1 MNRSSITVGVS
12 GGSGAVYALRLLR
25 ILTRHYAQVHVV
37 FSNAARQVFAQEVAT
52 QPPPE
57 GKWNPGGDEED
68 GASAVT
74 IWHAHDYNAPFASGS
89 NCAEQM
95 VIVPCSMSTVA
106 SIAHGVDQ
114 NLMHHAAA
122 VTIKEGKTLIVV
134 PRETPLSTVHLRNLL
149 TLSEL
154 GVRIIPAMPGFYSG
168 QETFDDLV
176 SFVLQ
181 KIANALGVDVRL
193 SRRWRE
199 ESQT

>member
-1 MNRSSITVGVS
+1 
-12 GGSGAVYALRLLR
+12 
-25 ILTRHYAQVHVV
+25 
-37 FSNAARQVFAQEVAT
+37 
-52 QPPPE
+52 
-57 GKWNPGGDEED
+57 
-68 GASAVT
+68 
-74 IWHAHDYNAPFASGS
+74 
-89 NCAEQM
+89 M